1 MRRLFRKQRSFT
13 ARLVNRSLS
22 RSQLTCL
29 AIPGKRYPNVAW
41 FCLRRDVCDRIA
53 EYKAR
58 YSIAT
63 REQAI
68 ERMLGLTAKVKS

>member
-1 MRRLFRKQRSFT
+1 VTTTPKRRSPLT
-13 ARLVNRSLS
+13 LRLVNRSLS

-68 ERMLGLTAKVKS
+68 ERMLGLTVKVKS

>member
-1 MRRLFRKQRSFT
+1 M
-13 ARLVNRSLS
+13 
-22 RSQLTCL
+22 CL

-41 FCLRRDVCDRIA
+41 LCLQRDACDRIL

-58 YSIAT
+58 SSIAT

-68 ERMLGLTAKVKS
+68 ERMLGLTVKVKS

>member
-1 MRRLFRKQRSFT
+1 M
-13 ARLVNRSLS
+13 
-22 RSQLTCL
+22 CL

-41 FCLRRDVCDRIA
+41 LGLRWDVFDRIA

-58 YSIAT
+58 SSIAT
-63 REQAI
+63 WEQAI